1 MDDTFSYRAAPL
13 PLRRRIDPRRIKLAV
28 VALLMLSAFV
38 AFSGWVIGSERRSEA
53 LATGLAAD
61 APLVGHFEGA
71 DADAEAN
78 APGLPIVDA
87 PARADARTA
96 LATAREAVRGRATF
110 ADAGP
115 GQLSA
120 IERSLVFTDGPSPAP
135 GIVSIASSGGRWAG
149 AVMGTSGMC
158 YWIRLGHTGTTFG
171 SSGTPCT
178 GLAALSATE
187 SAW

>member
-1 MDDTFSYRAAPL
+1 MDNTFSYRAAPL

-28 VALLMLSAFV
+28 VAFVMLSAFV
-38 AFSGWVIGSERRSEA
+38 AFSGWVIASERRSEA
-53 LATGLAAD
+53 LAAGQAAE
-61 APLVGHFEGA
+61 APLVGHFEGV
-71 DADAEAN
+71 DADSEVA
-78 APGLPIVDA
+78 APALPIVDA

-96 LATAREAVRGRATF
+96 LATARVAVRGRATF
-110 ADAGP
+110 DDAGP
-115 GQLSA
+115 GQLSE

-149 AVMGTSGMC
+149 AVMGTSGTC

-171 SSGTPCT
+171 SSDTLCT
-178 GLAALSATE
+178 GFAALSAND